1 MNLSTTYLGLNLAHP
16 IVPSASPLSSTF
28 DGVRELEDAGAS
40 AIVLP
45 SLFEEQLEGEMHLT
59 DHYMNRGM
67 GSEAETLS
75 YFPEL
80 DSYSTSPG
88 AYLNLIRQAKESV
101 AVPIIGSLNCVATG
115 SWIDFAKSIEEAGA
129 DALELNIYFM
139 ATGSYMDSVTVE
151 EEYVDIVRAIK
162 KEISIPLSVKLGPY
176 FSAFA
181 HMARRFY
188 TVGANGLVLFNRFY
202 QPDFDI
208 EKLEVLP
215 NLELSTANELRL
227 PLRWVSIL
235 NERVPMD
242 YAITSGIH
250 SYEDVIK
257 GILAGAKVTMLAS
270 ELLANGVGRIGEI
283 RQGLEI
289 WLDEYEY
296 GSVEEIRGLLSQS
309 KVNNPEAF
317 ERANYM
323 KVMQSRQADDTKM
336 GNTKMKV

>member
-101 AVPIIGSLNCVATG
+101 AVPIIGSL
-115 SWIDFAKSIEEAGA
+115 
-129 DALELNIYFM
+129 IYFM